1 MKKQKNR
8 IAAGIILGFLIL
20 MSIVPAMAEDVTL
33 DTIQPTTAGSFKQVS
48 WFYTGV
54 FEPNA
59 SLDLF
64 SDGIF
69 NRTIVSETP
78 LAMRSYYWA
87 IPLSLEGLYQIKIT
101 ATTTTGQELTNT
113 TDIEITTPTADGCR
127 YCHNT
132 TGTINSGVYNNTLG
146 NVPARHHDLISR
158 GVINPLTNVQ
168 YACSDCHPAN
178 TSGGILIDRYCLD
191 CHNGTAFWAN
201 PSKINPGEP
210 HLNLAQPIPVINSVT
225 LSTNTPNTGD
235 IIQVTVNATD
245 GIMITNVTAN
255 EVSLTS
261 QNGTIWKGNITAIEG
276 THSVNVSAS
285 DGAGHVTWD
294 NSTSYTATA
303 TTPNIIVTSPMTG
316 DNWVRGTTQ
325 TIRWNYVGY
334 LGNYATIE
342 LLEHGR
348 VHQTWN
354 DVPQSN
360 GIGSYDWA
368 IPSQFEVSTYQIRVS
383 AGGFSN
389 TTGNFNIVKR

>member
-20 MSIVPAMAEDVTL
+20 MSVVPAMAEDVTL

-64 SDGIF
+64 SDGIL

-78 LAMRSYYWA
+78 LSLGSYYWA

-101 ATTTTGQELTNT
+101 ANTTTGQELTNT
-113 TDIEITTPTADGCR
+113 TDIEITTPTQEGCR
-127 YCHNT
+127 YCHNNI
-132 TGTINSGVYNNTLG
+132 TGTINSGVYNNTFG
-146 NVPARHHDLISR
+146 SVATRHHHLVAISA
-158 GVINPLTNVQ
+158 INPMTNAP
-168 YACSDCHPAN
+168 YSCSDCHPSVNNSAF
-178 TSGGILIDRYCLD
+178 IDHECLD

-201 PSKINPGEP
+201 PSQINPGEP
-210 HLNLAQPIPVINSVT
+210 HLNIAQPIPVINSVT

-294 NSTSYTATA
+294 NSTSYTAT
-303 TTPNIIVTSPMTG
+303 TPNIIVTSPMTG

-325 TIRWNYVGY
+325 TIRWTYTGN

-342 LLEHGR
+342 LLEHGV

-360 GIGSYDWA
+360 GVGSYDWA
-368 IPSQFEVSTYQIRVS
+368 IPSQFEVSKYQIRVS
-383 AGGFSN
+383 AGGLSN
-389 TTGNFNIVKR
+389 TTGDFNIVKR